1 MEAGGAQPVATSPA
15 AEAAVE
21 AHLATAEAVG
31 AHPGLADDPGAH
43 SGFADDAG
51 AHSGFA
57 EGAGAHSAGGAPPSL
72 PAPPTGPP
80 HGYGAVFRVREFRA
94 VFVAHLMSLLGVVV
108 CEISLTVLIYRLTG
122 SPLLSALTFALGF
135 LPYLVGGTL
144 LAGVADKYPARRV
157 LVLCDLVCAGCAA
170 AMVLPITPV
179 AVLLA
184 LRCAIAAVSPVFNGT
199 RTATLADIL
208 GDGDLFVLGR
218 SLLRIVS
225 QSAVLTGFGL
235 GGLLLAVVP
244 PRGALAVTC
253 CTFLGSALLLRFGTK
268 RRPARDSDS
277 GALLRSS
284 LTGARQVF
292 ADRRLRVLM
301 LLFWV
306 PPMFSVAPEVL
317 ATPYADAIGVGPAGL
332 GLLMCALPAG
342 TIAGELYAGSALRPG
357 TRARIALP
365 LAAVSLLPLVAF
377 ALTPGLALAL
387 LVLVVAGATS
397 AYTLGVDRWFIEAVP
412 DELRGRAMTLMTAGL
427 MTIQGVGMA
436 LAGLAAEFYAVST
449 VVTGAGV
456 IGTVCCLLLVAEARR
471 TEGRDGADRH
481 MTCR

>member
-1 MEAGGAQPVATSPA
+1 MSRPSLPPPSAAGGANVPADARSDGPAGAEAVGARPAGAEAGGAHHVDTGPAAVEAGGAQSVGTSRA
-15 AEAAVE
+15 AESAVE
-21 AHLATAEAVG
+21 AHLATTEAVG
-31 AHPGLADDPGAH
+31 ADPGLADDAGADPGLAET
-43 SGFADDAG
+43 AG
-51 AHSGFA
+51 AHP
-57 EGAGAHSAGGAPPSL
+57 AGGAPPSV
-72 PAPPTGPP
+72 PAPPATGAP

-170 AMVLPITPV
+170 AMVLPVTPV

-317 ATPYADAIGVGPAGL
+317 ATPYADATGIGPAGL

-365 LAAVSLLPLVAF
+365 LAAVSLLPLAAF
-377 ALTPGLALAL
+377 ALTPASLSPCSSSSSPAPRTRTPSAWTGGSSRRCPTSCA
-387 LVLVVAGATS
+387 AG
-397 AYTLGVDRWFIEAVP
+397 P
-412 DELRGRAMTLMTAGL
+412 
-427 MTIQGVGMA
+427 
-436 LAGLAAEFYAVST
+436 
-449 VVTGAGV
+449 
-456 IGTVCCLLLVAEARR
+456 
-471 TEGRDGADRH
+471 
-481 MTCR
+481 